1 MDKLSFQWSKWSGRY
16 RAAVGERKFVRR
28 PFKGVRQRESS
39 PYFGPMSYMLKIF
52 DRRRLCLVLFLAF
65 SGCAPEA
72 LVWDDVAEEGSFL
85 MYRRQSLIG
94 EETFSIRS
102 EGDSIVVRSLQG
114 ENERGRIRGVE
125 TELRLGMDLSPRL
138 YRSRRISET
147 DTTNILEVIA
157 TPEDVLVR
165 EKETG
170 VVSAGT
176 PVDFFPVHGNVPAAV
191 EAMLYHY
198 HLSRGLDASPTLPR
212 GEVVMTHRGT
222 DVVRIDGLDVPLERY
237 VVEGINWGLRTV
249 WLDDSNNL
257 IALVYANTQFREAIR
272 SGYED
277 ALPSF
282 IAGHVEEQMRT
293 LAEYTDALRRD
304 SPEVTALV
312 GGDVVDGL
320 SDRTLYDMTVLIA
333 AGKIVEIGRQ
343 SDVEIPDDAQIIDV
357 TGKTL
362 IPGLWDMHAHANQVQ
377 WAPTYLAGGVTT
389 VRDLGNE
396 LEFATAFRDAVNEGR
411 AMGPEILLAG
421 MTDGAGITG
430 NGVVR
435 ARTVAEAREVV
446 ARYHDE
452 GYVQVKIYTGIEP
465 DVLRALTDEASRRG
479 MTVTGHVPQA
489 VGNTVDAVALGM
501 DQLNHRGLFLSVLF
515 PEESLADLGSLYL
528 FDRDI
533 STAQIERSAS
543 FLLEHGTAL
552 DPTISLDI
560 LRNLPR
566 GTLLETVEPDVGRIA
581 YELWEG
587 KRFLAGVDTTRAQQ
601 MNEDVRV
608 AMDVLGA
615 FHRAGVPIV
624 AGTDN
629 GVPLFNLYL
638 EIESYHDLAGF
649 SPLDALRSATIVP
662 AQVMGMDQ
670 ETGSLEVGKEADI
683 AILERNPLAD
693 IRNLRSV
700 SAVVSDGTYYESAP
714 LWIAADFE
722 PERVEAANR

>member
-1 MDKLSFQWSKWSGRY
+1 MNEMSK
-16 RAAVGERKFVRR
+16 RAVCRR
-28 PFKGVRQRESS
+28 A
-39 PYFGPMSYMLKIF
+39 
-52 DRRRLCLVLFLAF
+52 CLVLAVTL
-65 SGCAPEA
+65 SSCIPGVSE
-72 LVWDDVAEEGSFL
+72 WSDVHEDGSFL

-102 EGDSIVVRSLQG
+102 DGDSIVVRSLQG
-114 ENERGRIRGVE
+114 ENERGRVTGVE
-125 TELRLGMDLSPRL
+125 TELRLDQDLSPAL
-138 YRSRRISET
+138 YRSRRISDS
-147 DTTNILEVIA
+147 DTTNILEVVA
-157 TPEDVLVR
+157 TAQGVSVR
-165 EKETG
+165 EKETDA
-170 VVSAGT
+170 VSLSAPDG
-176 PVDFFPVHGNVPAAV
+176 FFPVHGNVPAAV
-191 EAMLYHY
+191 EAMLYHR
-198 HLSRGLDASPTLPR
+198 HLALGLDASPTLPR

-222 DVVRIDGLDVPLERY
+222 DVVQIGGSDVSLERY
-237 VVEGINWGLRTV
+237 VVEGINWGLRTI
-249 WLDDSNNL
+249 WLNHANDL
-257 IALVYANTQFREAIR
+257 VALVYANTQFREAIR
-272 SGYED
+272 SGYEE
-277 ALPSF
+277 ALPHF
-282 IAGHVEEQMRT
+282 IAGHVDEQMRT
-293 LAEYTDALRRD
+293 LAEYTEELRD
-304 SPEVTALV
+304 DPAAVTALV

-320 SDRTLYDMTVLIA
+320 SDDTHPDMTVLIE
-333 AGKIVEIGRQ
+333 AGRIREIGPRAE
-343 SDVEIPDDAQIIDV
+343 VEIPEDADVLDV

-389 VRDLGNE
+389 IRDLGNE
-396 LEFATAFRDAVNEGR
+396 LEFATAFRDAVAEGW

-435 ARTVAEAREVV
+435 ARTAAEAREVV
-446 ARYHDE
+446 ARYDDE
-452 GYVQVKIYTGIEP
+452 GYKQVKIYTAIEP
-465 DVLRALTDEASRRG
+465 DVLSVLTEEAHQRG
-479 MTVTGHVPQA
+479 MTVTGHVPRA

-515 PEESLADLGSLYL
+515 PEESVADLGALYL
-528 FDRDI
+528 FDRDVSPARI
-533 STAQIERSAS
+533 ARAAE

-552 DPTISLDI
+552 DPTISLDM

-587 KRFLAGVDTTRAQQ
+587 KRFLPGVDTTRAEQ
-601 MNEDVRV
+601 MAEDVRV

-638 EIESYHDLAGF
+638 EIEAYHDLAGF

-662 AQVMGMDQ
+662 ARVMGMDA

-683 AILERNPLAD
+683 AILDRNPLAD

-700 SAVVSDGTYYESAP
+700 SAVMSDGVYYESAP
-714 LWIAADFE
+714 LWGAVDFRAAG
-722 PERVEAANR
+722 R

>member
-1 MDKLSFQWSKWSGRY
+1 
-16 RAAVGERKFVRR
+16 
-28 PFKGVRQRESS
+28 
-39 PYFGPMSYMLKIF
+39 
-52 DRRRLCLVLFLAF
+52 
-65 SGCAPEA
+65 
-72 LVWDDVAEEGSFL
+72 

-157 TPEDVLVR
+157 TSEDVLVR

-170 VVSAGT
+170 VVSVGT

-222 DVVRIDGLDVPLERY
+222 DVVRIDGSDVPLERY

-452 GYVQVKIYTGIEP
+452 GYVQVKI
-465 DVLRALTDEASRRG
+465 
-479 MTVTGHVPQA
+479 
-489 VGNTVDAVALGM
+489 
-501 DQLNHRGLFLSVLF
+501 LSL
-515 PEESLADLGSLYL
+515 
-528 FDRDI
+528 I
-533 STAQIERSAS
+533 HI
-543 FLLEHGTAL
+543 
-552 DPTISLDI
+552 
-560 LRNLPR
+560 
-566 GTLLETVEPDVGRIA
+566 
-581 YELWEG
+581 
-587 KRFLAGVDTTRAQQ
+587 
-601 MNEDVRV
+601 
-608 AMDVLGA
+608 
-615 FHRAGVPIV
+615 
-624 AGTDN
+624 
-629 GVPLFNLYL
+629 
-638 EIESYHDLAGF
+638 
-649 SPLDALRSATIVP
+649 
-662 AQVMGMDQ
+662 
-670 ETGSLEVGKEADI
+670 
-683 AILERNPLAD
+683 
-693 IRNLRSV
+693 
-700 SAVVSDGTYYESAP
+700 
-714 LWIAADFE
+714 
-722 PERVEAANR
+722 

>member
-1 MDKLSFQWSKWSGRY
+1 MPGCLIDVAPYDPSMSHMSKRSGR
-16 RAAVGERKFVRR
+16 RR
-28 PFKGVRQRESS
+28 V
-39 PYFGPMSYMLKIF
+39 
-52 DRRRLCLVLFLAF
+52 CLTLLLAL
-65 SGCAPEA
+65 SGCAPGGRD
-72 LVWDDVAEEGSFL
+72 WSDVDEEGAFL

-102 EGDSIVVRSLQG
+102 DGDAIVVRSLQG
-114 ENERGRIRGVE
+114 ENERGRITGVE
-125 TELRLGMDLSPRL
+125 TELRLGMDLSPAL
-138 YRSRRISET
+138 YRSRRISDS
-147 DTTNILEVIA
+147 DTTNILEVVA
-157 TPEDVLVR
+157 TAGGVAVR
-165 EKETG
+165 EKEMDE
-170 VVSAGT
+170 VSVAASA
-176 PVDFFPVHGNVPAAV
+176 DFFPVHGNVPAAV
-191 EAMLYHY
+191 EAMLYHR
-198 HLSRGLDASPTLPR
+198 HLSRGLDASATLPR

-222 DVVRIDGLDVPLERY
+222 DVVRIAGTDVSLERY

-249 WLDDSNNL
+249 WLNDADDL
-257 IALVYANTQFREAIR
+257 VALVYANTQFREAIR
-272 SGYED
+272 SGYEE
-277 ALPSF
+277 ALPHF

-293 LAEYTDALRRD
+293 LDEYTNTLRAD
-304 SPEVTALV
+304 PAAITALV

-320 SDRTLYDMTVLIA
+320 SDETRFDTTILVE
-333 AGKIVEIGRQ
+333 AGRIRQIGPR
-343 SDVEIPDDAQIIDV
+343 SEVRIPDGAAVIDV
-357 TGKTL
+357 SGKTL

-396 LEFATAFRDAVNEGR
+396 LEFATAFRDAIAEGR

-430 NGVVR
+430 NGVIR
-435 ARTVAEAREVV
+435 ARTVDEAREVV

-452 GYVQVKIYTGIEP
+452 GYAQVKIYTAIEP
-465 DVLRALTDEASRRG
+465 DVLRALTDEAHRLG
-479 MTVTGHVPQA
+479 MSVTGHVPRA
-489 VGNTVDAVALGM
+489 VGNTVDAVELGM
-501 DQLNHRGLFLSVLF
+501 DQLNHRGLFLSVLY
-515 PEESLADLGSLYL
+515 PEESVVDLGGLYL

-533 STAQIERSAS
+533 SAARVARAAS
-543 FLLEHGTAL
+543 FLSEHDIAL

-566 GTLLETVEPDVGRIA
+566 GTPLETVEPDVGRIA

-587 KRFLAGVDTTRAQQ
+587 KRFLSGVDTTRAEH
-601 MNEDVRV
+601 MAEDIRV
-608 AMDVLGA
+608 AMEVIGA

-662 AQVMGMDQ
+662 ARVMGMDAR
-670 ETGSLEVGKEADI
+670 TGSLEVGKEADI
-683 AILERNPLAD
+683 AILDRNPLVD

-700 SAVVSDGTYYESAP
+700 SAVMSNGTYYESEP
-714 LWIAADFE
+714 LWRAADFM
-722 PERVEAANR
+722 PGGN